1 MIHLF
6 RCEMKK
12 VRILGIVI
20 LLTLFASAFVPAS
33 FFGETNYRPERMMY
47 FYALMA
53 IGLFLTTRKSKKEK
67 EKGFDSE
74 VARHSKLK
82 ERIGESRLKRITQL
96 SITFAMLGLFGV
108 IIASILG
115 HEGWFWLTFGLMFV
129 GVFSGVYFADPKFK
143 ITTSR

>member
-1 MIHLF
+1 
-6 RCEMKK
+6 MKK
-12 VRILGIVI
+12 VRILGIVM

-53 IGLFLTTRKSKKEK
+53 IGLFLTTRSSKKEK
-67 EKGFDSE
+67 EKGFESK
-74 VARHSKLK
+74 VARYSKLK
-82 ERIGESRLKRITQL
+82 KRIGESRAKRITQL

-108 IIASILG
+108 IIASVWS
-115 HEGWFWLTFGLMFV
+115 HEVWFWLTFGLMFV
-129 GVFSGVYFADPKFK
+129 AVFSGVYFADPRAK